1 MRYISTRDI
10 EKKNYVSAAFAIKQ
24 GLAQDGGLYVP
35 ESFPQVSADFIAS
48 LAEKSYTERAVD
60 VLSLYLTDYTREEL
74 EKCCREAYAE
84 TSFPGGAA
92 PLHKTEDNLY
102 TLELWHGPTSA
113 FKDMALQLMPRLL
126 SLALG
131 KTGEEKDALI
141 LVATSGDTGKA
152 ALEGYKDVDRI
163 KICVFFPVDGVSRV
177 QKLQMTT
184 QSGNNVNVA
193 AVVGN
198 FDDCQNG
205 VKQIF
210 GDAECNR
217 QILEKGY
224 VLSSANSI
232 NWGRLVPQI
241 VYYFSAYA
249 DLLKEGRIRNGE
261 KINICVPTG
270 NFGNIFAA
278 YCAYQ
283 MGLPVNRFIC
293 ASNRN
298 KVLTDFFRT
307 GVYDRNRDFY
317 TTASPSMDILISSNL
332 ERLLYF
338 TAGSEKT
345 VEYMAGQKKNG
356 VYRVAPEIMK
366 EITSLFC
373 GYFADDAVCS
383 ETINAYWNTY
393 RYLVDTHTSVGLS
406 CVAQYRAETD
416 DNTLC
421 VCASTASPYKFADRV
436 FAAVTK
442 ENAPEGYAALAALE
456 QETGV
461 PTPAPLSGLDKR
473 EIRFTHVTE
482 AKDMFRE
489 VLATL

>member
-10 EKKNYVSAAFAIKQ
+10 EKKNYVSSAFAIKQ
-24 GLAQDGGLYVP
+24 GLSPDGGLYVP
-35 ESFPQVSADFIAS
+35 ESFPAVSPAFIAS
-48 LAEKSYTERAVD
+48 LAGKSYPERAVE

-92 PLHKTEDNLY
+92 PLNKTADDLY
-102 TLELWHGPTSA
+102 TLELWHGPTCA

-184 QSGNNVNVA
+184 QSGKNVNVA

-210 GDAECNR
+210 GDASCNAR
-217 QILEKGY
+217 IQEKGY

-249 DLLKEGRIRNGE
+249 DLLKEGRIQNGE

-278 YCAYQ
+278 YCAYR
-283 MGLPVNRFIC
+283 MGLPVNKFLC

-307 GVYDRNRDFY
+307 GVYDRNREFY

-338 TAGSEKT
+338 TAGPEKT
-345 VEYMAGQKKNG
+345 VAYMQAQKRNG
-356 VYRVAPEIMK
+356 VYRVDAAAMK
-366 EITSLFC
+366 EITDLFC
-373 GYFADDAVCS
+373 GYFADDKLCAK
-383 ETINAYWNTY
+383 TINSYYQQYT
-393 RYLVDTHTSVGLS
+393 YLVDTHTSVGLS
-406 CVAQYRAETD
+406 CVEQYRAETGD
-416 DNTLC
+416 GTLC

-436 FAAVTK
+436 FAAVTGAD
-442 ENAPEGYAALAALE
+442 APEGYAALGALE
-456 QETGV
+456 KATGV
-461 PTPAPLSGLDKR
+461 PVPAPLGGLDKR
-473 EIRFTHVTE
+473 EVRFTEVTE
-482 AKDMFRE
+482 AGDMFRV
-489 VLATL
+489 VLSTL